1 MVTSKDDSNTL
12 GVPYIFISYSSHDKQ
27 IADAICHYLEE
38 MGIACWIAPR
48 DILPGQ
54 TWASAIIR
62 ALKNCAAMVL
72 VYSNNSN
79 SSTQVANEVD
89 KAFSNNKTIIPF
101 MVDSTPPNEE
111 FEYYLSR
118 KHWLVAYP
126 DYKPMFK
133 HLYDAIK
140 PVVKAV
146 RQASD
151 NKEVENQSPVPPVL
165 EASPKLLDEDQA
177 DKTSKSDIIK
187 ETVETE
193 EIDEIEETQQPE
205 ATEETEAADKPE
217 KPEAAEAADKADKSE
232 AADKAEK
239 TEVLVAKWND
249 EVTDLQKKIISEI
262 IENMVF
268 VEGGELMLGATKEQL
283 KWAHRD
289 EKPAHKVRLSSY
301 WVSKFQLTQ
310 EQWTA
315 IMGENPSK
323 YKGDRLP
330 VTNVS
335 LIDCRG
341 FVDKLKRLSGIK
353 FSLPTE
359 AQWEFAARGGIKSKG
374 FVYSGSDN
382 LAKVACYSSNIEE
395 VGRRLPN
402 ELGIYNMSG
411 NVEEWCEEKKGKY
424 TDADVVDPHHF
435 YKTGFWTDN
444 SYVMRG
450 GYCLSKKNCRV
461 SYRHSFSMDYKY
473 HYTGMRLFA
482 KVD

>member
-268 VEGGELMLGATKEQL
+268 VEGESSCWEQPKNSL
-283 KWAHRD
+283 NGHTEMRN
-289 EKPAHKVRLSSY
+289 RL
-301 WVSKFQLTQ
+301 
-310 EQWTA
+310 
-315 IMGENPSK
+315 I
-323 YKGDRLP
+323 R
-330 VTNVS
+330 
-335 LIDCRG
+335 
-341 FVDKLKRLSGIK
+341 
-353 FSLPTE
+353 
-359 AQWEFAARGGIKSKG
+359 
-374 FVYSGSDN
+374 
-382 LAKVACYSSNIEE
+382 
-395 VGRRLPN
+395 
-402 ELGIYNMSG
+402 
-411 NVEEWCEEKKGKY
+411 
-424 TDADVVDPHHF
+424 
-435 YKTGFWTDN
+435 
-444 SYVMRG
+444 
-450 GYCLSKKNCRV
+450 
-461 SYRHSFSMDYKY
+461 
-473 HYTGMRLFA
+473 
-482 KVD
+482 